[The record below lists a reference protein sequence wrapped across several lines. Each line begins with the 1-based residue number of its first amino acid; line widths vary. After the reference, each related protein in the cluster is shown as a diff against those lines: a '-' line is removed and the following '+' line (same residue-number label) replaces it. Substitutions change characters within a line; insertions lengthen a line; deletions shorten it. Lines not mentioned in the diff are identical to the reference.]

1 VTSDTLSDAAYAV
14 RDTQWEL
21 FWTSRWAEVPTGRFA
36 LLDEWADID
45 RREQALGIDPRTPF
59 LLDPEQ
65 RVDARLS
72 RFFRRSRFSFLA
84 EGTQLAYVK
93 DYRLFF
99 SFLWARGKYWD
110 EADSDDID
118 DYEAWRR
125 RSKDN
130 PRTIGGAKWGR
141 EMAAFKLLYEWAVAK
156 GHIERSPVAVHQVCL
171 RDGTT
176 IEVADNRPRDLRYSN
191 VKWVTPRT
199 FRWWRDTGL
208 RGYGADGLPD
218 STWRGRN
225 DARNAAFADLLFESG
240 LRLREA
246 GCLLTLEVPEAVSGL
261 SYYEGTVAAAIA
273 KRRERMFY
281 VSAGAVQGIA
291 AYIATTRRA
300 AIRRAQTRGAYERLR
315 GKLVV
320 TKVSRARQP
329 RLSWEDPAGGHC
341 EAPVSAIDAEDRRL
355 LFIKGQ
361 NGLEPLHLWLTEGG
375 LPMDYESWDAVF
387 SAASERCERL
397 GKQVKVSPHTC
408 RHSFALKMLVTLQ
421 RGMDR
426 RFGLAAD
433 ERDHLRKVYGNA
445 FALVKDL
452 LGHRSEQTTRDIYL
466 EPLNG
471 IRLAQ
476 ILDGSED
483 LDQILAQVAS
493 CSRLVMDVGGDE
505 E

>member
-1 VTSDTLSDAAYAV
+1 LSDIEYAI
-14 RDTQWEL
+14 RDDRWEL
-21 FWTSRWAEVPTGRFA
+21 FWTSRSVEVPAGRFA

-84 EGTQLAYVK
+84 DGTQLAYVK

-99 SFLWARGKYWD
+99 SFLWAQGKYWD

-130 PRTIGGAKWGR
+130 PRTIGGCKWAR
-141 EMAAFKLLYEWAVAK
+141 ELAAFKLLYEWAAAK
-156 GHIERSPVAVHQVCL
+156 GHITRSPVAVHQVCL

-176 IEVADNRPRDLRYSN
+176 VEVADNQPRDLRYSN

-199 FRWWRDTGL
+199 FRWWRDIGL
-208 RGYGADGLPD
+208 RGYGAGGLPD

-225 DARNAAFADLLFESG
+225 GDRNAAFADLLFESG
-240 LRLREA
+240 LRL
-246 GCLLTLEVPEAVSGL
+246 
-261 SYYEGTVAAAIA
+261 
-273 KRRERMFY
+273 
-281 VSAGAVQGIA
+281 
-291 AYIATTRRA
+291 
-300 AIRRAQTRGAYERLR
+300 
-315 GKLVV
+315 
-320 TKVSRARQP
+320 
-329 RLSWEDPAGGHC
+329 
-341 EAPVSAIDAEDRRL
+341 
-355 LFIKGQ
+355 
-361 NGLEPLHLWLTEGG
+361 WLAEGG

-387 SAASERCERL
+387 TAASERCERL
-397 GKQVKVSPHTC
+397 GEPIRVSPHAC
-408 RHSFALKMLVTLQ
+408 RHSFALKMLVALQ

-493 CSRLVMDVGGDE
+493 SSRLVMDVGGDE
-505 E
+505 A